1 MDFSARLGRTA
12 EGRLNDYVTTTPLR
26 LSVNNNRS
34 LGGISGPRKI
44 KGEREADD
52 EVGGGGVYGDLQRLR
67 VRERAESRYSQA
79 ASRILFLSS
88 PREVYVQVA
97 TAESVTQQSESV

>member
-1 MDFSARLGRTA
+1 MDFSVRLGRTA

-44 KGEREADD
+44 KGEREAD
-52 EVGGGGVYGDLQRLR
+52 EEAEWGSREFMEISSGCVSESKQSGDTRRQPGLKFTHPLSELTQ
-67 VRERAESRYSQA
+67 RERRQE
-79 ASRILFLSS
+79 
-88 PREVYVQVA
+88 
-97 TAESVTQQSESV
+97 